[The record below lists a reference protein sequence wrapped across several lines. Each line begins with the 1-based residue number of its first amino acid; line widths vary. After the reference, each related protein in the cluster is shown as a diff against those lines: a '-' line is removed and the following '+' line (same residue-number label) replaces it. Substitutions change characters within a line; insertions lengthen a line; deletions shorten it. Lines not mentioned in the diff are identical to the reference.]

1 MSEKKSKLQ
10 DARLAVL
17 MTCYNRRELTLDCL
31 RRLRSQC
38 EGFDIYLVDDGST
51 DKTSEAVKTHY
62 PNVKVLQG
70 NGSLFWV
77 GGMCLAFG
85 EALKHSYDYY
95 VWLNDD
101 TILEEDALHTL
112 LKTHQSLSNQ
122 GYIDSI
128 VVGSIK
134 DSKTGVLTYGGR
146 ARSQKHFYHKF
157 QAVEPDDKPKQCDTM
172 QGNCV
177 LIPHSV
183 ANKVGNIDKAFIHTM
198 GDLDYGLRA
207 SKLGCTIWLAP
218 GYLGTCS
225 QNSVTGSWVDTEMSV
240 FDRLK
245 KVAHPKA
252 FPIKPWTVFAKR
264 HKGAFWFLYW
274 ILPYIRAVIGYR
286 KLSASPTFR
295 EGD

>member
-1 MSEKKSKLQ
+1 MSEREAELQ
-10 DARLAVL
+10 NVRLAVL

-31 RRLRSQC
+31 RRLQPQ
-38 EGFDIYLVDDGST
+38 GNFDVYLVDDGSS
-51 DKTSEAVKTHY
+51 DNTSEAVKSHY
-62 PNVKVLQG
+62 PDVKVLQG
-70 NGSLFWV
+70 DGSLFWG
-77 GGMCLAFG
+77 GGMRLAFG
-85 EALKHSYDYY
+85 EALKNSYDYY

-112 LKTHQSLSNQ
+112 LKTHQSLSDE

-134 DSKTGVLTYGGR
+134 DSETGVLTYGGR
-146 ARSQKHFYHKF
+146 VLSQKHFYHKF
-157 QAVEPDDKPKQCDTM
+157 QAIEPSDKPEKCDTM

-177 LIPHSV
+177 LIPRFV
-183 ANKVGNIDKAFIHTM
+183 ADKVGNIDGAFIHTM

-207 SKLGCTIWLAP
+207 RKLGCTIWITP

-225 QNSVTGSWVDTEMSV
+225 QNSVAGSWVDTQISV

-245 KVAHPKA
+245 KVVHPKA

-264 HKGAFWFLYW
+264 HKGVFWFFYW
-274 ILPYIRAVIGYR
+274 TLPYIRAVIGYR

-295 EGD
+295 EED